1 VFGKKE
7 TVLKGSKRK
16 FGGAKKAQLTD
27 NIYRLSLADFG
38 KLLIASAE
46 RSRGIRLRDS
56 FFREWFYLT

>member
-16 FGGAKKAQLTD
+16 FGGVKKAQLTD

-38 KLLIASAE
+38 KLLIASVE
-46 RSRGIRLRDS
+46 
-56 FFREWFYLT
+56 